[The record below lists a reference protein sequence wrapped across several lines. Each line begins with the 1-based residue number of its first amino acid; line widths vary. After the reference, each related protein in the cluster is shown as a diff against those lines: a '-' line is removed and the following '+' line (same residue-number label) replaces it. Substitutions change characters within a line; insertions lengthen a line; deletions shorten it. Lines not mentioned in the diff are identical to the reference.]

1 MSQTNMIKPES
12 IDRLPFLPEDKK
24 QYYKTGLANLW
35 RLYESQPEGSPGRTE
50 AEQKIRHASQKVMTD
65 YSNAQR
71 NGQGAAAARPGSGGG
86 GAPPPPMQQ
95 QQQQVQGQGQGQ
107 GQARPLTQGSMSTA
121 PRQPQQQQLSN
132 GQPIQQQQQQQPGQQ
147 QPGQQQPSQ
156 LSQQAQQDLRSVT
169 IHAPYGTPPQQ
180 ALKYKQSWFQ
190 RATVILRNRDAWIG
204 KGKQAQQHLNTL
216 NGQSQEIPPNI
227 RQALESAKRG
237 VQEVTAQWAN
247 LKAMNDQQGRQ
258 NATTAQQ
265 QQQQVNRYQGGSGG
279 QAEVK
284 VESRT
289 SLSPQQ
295 PQGNFQQQ
303 PQQVAPVQGT
313 PSANLQ
319 SQTPQMAAQAQ
330 PTSQSFPQQQ
340 QYAPQQRPP
349 IVQQMSQ
356 QSMQHA
362 QPPSQAAP
370 NNAQPQP
377 QQQQQQQ
384 RPQALTQSAAHQ
396 KAAAEHY
403 NRQPANNNAPLPNG
417 LPYNVPANS
426 ATQQQQPHNQLNAS
440 GDPASST
447 VYQNHIHNQQLP
459 GATTPTQNHK
469 FHIPKTLQVTPLIG
483 QTPVQAPTSRPTLGN
498 SGMLQQPGLARPP
511 TFTLEGEGDHVLSKR
526 KLDELV
532 RQVTGSAGPSA
543 SSAATDNPFSS
554 SASTSTT
561 SSFLA
566 PEVEE
571 SVLQLADDFVDD
583 LITAAC
589 RLAKLRPGGQQVLEM
604 RDVQMVLE
612 RNYGMRIPGFT
623 LEEVRTVRKFAPAQ
637 GWQSKMG
644 AVQSAK
650 TLGGVGAGA
659 GKGE

>member
-95 QQQQVQGQGQGQ
+95 QQQQVQGQGPGP
-107 GQARPLTQGSMSTA
+107 GQARPLTQGSMNTA
-121 PRQPQQQQLSN
+121 PRQPQQQQLGN
-132 GQPIQQQQQQQPGQQ
+132 GQPMQQQQPQQ
-147 QPGQQQPSQ
+147 GQQQPSQ

-237 VQEVTAQWAN
+237 VQEVNAQWAN
-247 LKAMNDQQGRQ
+247 LKAINDQQGRQ

-265 QQQQVNRYQGGSGG
+265 QQQVNGYQGASSG
-279 QAEVK
+279 QVDVK

-289 SLSPQQ
+289 SVSPQQ
-295 PQGNFQQQ
+295 PQGTFQQQ

-319 SQTPQMAAQAQ
+319 LQTPQTAPQAQ
-330 PTSQSFPQQQ
+330 PTPQNFPQQQ
-340 QYAPQQRPP
+340 QYANQQRPP
-349 IVQQMSQ
+349 MPQQMSQ
-356 QSMQHA
+356 QNMQHA
-362 QPPSQAAP
+362 QPPPQAMP
-370 NNAQPQP
+370 NNAPPQP
-377 QQQQQQQ
+377 QQQQ
-384 RPQALTQSAAHQ
+384 RPQALTQEAAHN
-396 KAAAEHY
+396 KATAEHY
-403 NRQPANNNAPLPNG
+403 NRQPANNNAQLPNG
-417 LPYNVPANS
+417 LPYNVPAS
-426 ATQQQQPHNQLNAS
+426 TTTQQQQPHNQLNTS
-440 GDPASST
+440 GDSSSSAA
-447 VYQNHIHNQQLP
+447 YPNHLHQQLP

-469 FHIPKTLQVTPLIG
+469 FHIPKTLTVNPLIG

-543 SSAATDNPFSS
+543 SSSSSASATDNPSS

-583 LITAAC
+583 LITASC

-637 GWQSKMG
+637 GWQNKMG

-650 TLGGVGAGA
+650 TLGGVGAGL